1 MKNAFLSAVA
11 LSTIVLM
18 AGCGSTYSLGDVSNV
33 RLASDLAVA
42 CKTNDALAAAER
54 AQGGGGLG
62 AALAGLERIVI
73 LRDVGRNQEASA
85 LLAERNKRVQASAAD
100 AAKTEADIN
109 KSVEAL
115 RDDRLKKSG
124 KRTCS

>member
-1 MKNAFLSAVA
+1 MKFA
-11 LSTIVLM
+11 LITPLALAGSLLI
-18 AGCGSTYSLGDVSNV
+18 AGCGSTVTVGDVKNV

-73 LRDVGRNQEASA
+73 LRDVGRTQEAAS
-85 LLAERNKRVQASAAD
+85 LLAAHNQRVKASAAD
-100 AAKTEADIN
+100 AAKTESDIN

-115 RDDRLKKSG
+115 RDERMKKTG